1 MKKVYIIGDK
11 FKKFLE
17 HENTISISNFEKQL
31 FRNRLPND
39 DVVYYLGQGVAS
51 DRANKIAKEAPS
63 LRELGV
69 HIGFEELTKSARHLV
84 HKHNAANSMIS
95 VPRRVSELN
104 YQADVHIDDRCAD
117 LDDHIT
123 GQHVSGMALV
133 EICRQMFLAVTEQFY
148 LKAYEKEF
156 YFVIKSS
163 SIEYK
168 RFVFPLEIRA
178 DYKVLCHKTLK
189 PGVFLFKV
197 DVEVIQDEKVCAISH
212 YEFIS
217 YIADQIEVKEDNA
230 AIELLQSVCESVREY
245 EHGI

>member
-31 FRNRLPND
+31 FRNRLPSD
-39 DVVYYLGQGVAS
+39 GIVYHLGQGVALE
-51 DRANKIAKEAPS
+51 RVNKIAKDSPI
-63 LRELGV
+63 LRDVGI
-69 HIGFEELTKSARHLV
+69 HIGFDEVTKSARHLV
-84 HKHNAANSMIS
+84 HKHNSANSMIS
-95 VPRRVSELN
+95 IPRRVSELN
-104 YQADVHIDDRCAD
+104 YQADVHIDDRCAE

-123 GQHVSGMALV
+123 GQHVSGMTLV
-133 EICRQMFLAVTEQFY
+133 EICRQMFLAVTEQYY

-178 DYKVLCHKTLK
+178 DYRVLCHQTLK

-197 DVEVIQDEKVCAISH
+197 DVLIIQDEKVCAASH
-212 YEFIS
+212 YEFIA
-217 YIADQIEVKEDNA
+217 YGADQIEVKEDNA
-230 AIELLQSVCESVREY
+230 AIELLLSRCDSEKAY